1 MRVIIIV
8 KMTQLHISQKIKKNI
23 RIISEFTVNITRLH
37 RMTSTAELMEDN
49 ILQINTGEQV
59 NIIIKQYKFRKH
71 THKAW

>member
-59 NIIIKQYKFRKH
+59 NIKIKHYKFRKH
-71 THKAW
+71 TQ